1 MLWYGHS
8 WLHLLLHCCR
18 AQCLPCI
25 LSYCQYLHL
34 AIQDTITDTVLVHAA
49 DCTEC
54 LLIRSYRIFLV
65 PSSGHAGGCPV
76 TFHLAIWSQ
85 CDLPTPTV
93 LLIVVKKKKMII
105 CVCCLSFLVWVLF
118 AVKDKNRISLCPV
131 WNWI

>member
-34 AIQDTITDTVLVHAA
+34 AIHDTITDTVLVHAA
-49 DCTEC
+49 YRTEC

-93 LLIVVKKKKMII
+93 LLIVVKKNSLF
-105 CVCCLSFLVWVLF
+105 VFATFHFWSGYCLQLKTKTESV
-118 AVKDKNRISLCPV
+118 CPV